1 MHKIST
7 GQMVTMLAYRT
18 MRTHRSLR
26 LFYNTSRQFNNLNKE
41 RCSAGSFLS
50 LRRFRREY
58 SSVAEQIQEPHI
70 QGTEKVYPPKIEKI
84 VDEISQLTLLEVCDL
99 NELLKTRLKI
109 KDGPVMAMAGPVA
122 AAPKEEEEE
131 EAAPKVEKNAFTVK
145 LVKFDDAKKITI
157 IKELKNIIPDINLV
171 QAKKFV
177 EAVPQIVKADIMKEE
192 AEKLKAALEAVG
204 GVVELE

>member
-1 MHKIST
+1 
-7 GQMVTMLAYRT
+7 MVTMLAYKT

-26 LFYNTSRQFNNLNKE
+26 LFYNISRQINNLNRE
-41 RCSAGSFLS
+41 GYTVRSFVSFMRLK
-50 LRRFRREY
+50 REY
-58 SSVAEQIQEPHI
+58 SSAAEQLQEPQV
-70 QGTEKVYPPKIEKI
+70 QGSEKVYPPKIEKI

-109 KDGPVMAMAGPVA
+109 KDGPVMAMAGPAV
-122 AAPKEEEEE
+122 AAPKEEDDEEV
-131 EAAPKVEKNAFTVK
+131 APKREKTAFTVK
-145 LVKFDDAKKITI
+145 LVKFDDAKKITL

-192 AEKLKAALEAVG
+192 AEKLKASIEAVG

>member
-1 MHKIST
+1 
-7 GQMVTMLAYRT
+7 MVTMLAYKT

-26 LFYNTSRQFNNLNKE
+26 LFYNISRQINSLNRE
-41 RCSAGSFLS
+41 GYTVRSRVSFIRLK
-50 LRRFRREY
+50 REY
-58 SSVAEQIQEPHI
+58 SSAAEQLQEPQV
-70 QGTEKVYPPKIEKI
+70 QGSEKVYPPKIEKI

-99 NELLKTRLKI
+99 NELLKTKLKI
-109 KDGPVMAMAGPVA
+109 KDGPVMAMAGPAV
-122 AAPKEEEEE
+122 AAPKEEEDEE
-131 EAAPKVEKNAFTVK
+131 VAPKREKTAFTVK
-145 LVKFDDAKKITI
+145 LVKFDDAKKITL

-192 AEKLKAALEAVG
+192 AEKLKASIEAVG

>member
-1 MHKIST
+1 
-7 GQMVTMLAYRT
+7 MVTMLAYKT

-26 LFYNTSRQFNNLNKE
+26 LFYNISRQINNLNRE
-41 RCSAGSFLS
+41 GYTVRSCVSFMRLK
-50 LRRFRREY
+50 REY
-58 SSVAEQIQEPHI
+58 SSAAEQLQEPQV
-70 QGTEKVYPPKIEKI
+70 QGSEKVYPPKIEKI
-84 VDEISQLTLLEVCDL
+84 VDGISQLTLLEVCDL

-109 KDGPVMAMAGPVA
+109 KDGPVMAMAGPAV
-122 AAPKEEEEE
+122 AAPKEEDDEEV
-131 EAAPKVEKNAFTVK
+131 APKREKTAFTVK
-145 LVKFDDAKKITI
+145 LVKFDDAKKITL

-192 AEKLKAALEAVG
+192 AEKLKASIEAVG

>member
-1 MHKIST
+1 
-7 GQMVTMLAYRT
+7 MVTMLAYKT
-18 MRTHRSLR
+18 MMISHRSIR
-26 LFYNTSRQFNNLNKE
+26 ICYNISRQFNKLIRDRHITTSCSSLY
-41 RCSAGSFLS
+41 RCK
-50 LRRFRREY
+50 REY
-58 SSVAEQIQEPHI
+58 STAAEQLQEPQIH
-70 QGTEKVYPPKIEKI
+70 GTEKEYSPKIEKI

-109 KDGPVMAMAGPVA
+109 KDGPVMAMAGPA
-122 AAPKEEEEE
+122 AAATPKDEEDEDV
-131 EAAPKVEKNAFTVK
+131 APQREKTAFTVK
-145 LVKFDDAKKITI
+145 LVKFDSAKKITL

-192 AEKLKAALEAVG
+192 AEKLQAAIEAVG

>member
-1 MHKIST
+1 M
-7 GQMVTMLAYRT
+7 
-18 MRTHRSLR
+18 
-26 LFYNTSRQFNNLNKE
+26 
-41 RCSAGSFLS
+41 
-50 LRRFRREY
+50 
-58 SSVAEQIQEPHI
+58 AEQIQEPHI

>member
-1 MHKIST
+1 
-7 GQMVTMLAYRT
+7 MVTMLAYKT

-26 LFYNTSRQFNNLNKE
+26 LFYNISRQINSLNRE
-41 RCSAGSFLS
+41 GYTVRSCVSFIRLK
-50 LRRFRREY
+50 REY
-58 SSVAEQIQEPHI
+58 SSAVEQLQEPQV
-70 QGTEKVYPPKIEKI
+70 QGSEKVYPPKIEKI

-99 NELLKTRLKI
+99 NELLKTKLKI
-109 KDGPVMAMAGPVA
+109 KDGPVMAMAGPAV
-122 AAPKEEEEE
+122 AAPKEEEDEE
-131 EAAPKVEKNAFTVK
+131 VAPKREKTAFTVK
-145 LVKFDDAKKITI
+145 LVKFDDAKKITL

-192 AEKLKAALEAVG
+192 AEKLKASIEAVG

>member
-1 MHKIST
+1 
-7 GQMVTMLAYRT
+7 MVTMLAYKT

-26 LFYNTSRQFNNLNKE
+26 LFYNISRQINNLNRE
-41 RCSAGSFLS
+41 GYTVRSCVSFMRLK
-50 LRRFRREY
+50 REY
-58 SSVAEQIQEPHI
+58 SAAAEQLQEPQV
-70 QGTEKVYPPKIEKI
+70 QGSEKVYPPKIEKI

-109 KDGPVMAMAGPVA
+109 KDGPVMAMAGPAA
-122 AAPKEEEEE
+122 AAPKEEDDEEV
-131 EAAPKVEKNAFTVK
+131 APKREKTAFTVK
-145 LVKFDDAKKITI
+145 LVKFDDAKKITL

-192 AEKLKAALEAVG
+192 AEKLKASIEAVG

>member
-1 MHKIST
+1 
-7 GQMVTMLAYRT
+7 MVTMLAYKT
-18 MRTHRSLR
+18 MRSHRSLR
-26 LFYNTSRQFNNLNKE
+26 IFYNISRHFNKQNRERQSQRLCTALLNP
-41 RCSAGSFLS
+41 
-50 LRRFRREY
+50 RREY
-58 SSVAEQIQEPHI
+58 SSAAEQLQEPHI
-70 QGTEKVYPPKIEKI
+70 QGTEKEYSPKIERI

-109 KDGPVMAMAGPVA
+109 KDGPVMAMAGPAV

-131 EAAPKVEKNAFTVK
+131 EVAPKREKNAFTVK
-145 LVKFDDAKKITI
+145 LVKFDDSKKITL

-177 EAVPQIVKADIMKEE
+177 EAVPQVVKADIMKEE
-192 AEKLKAALEAVG
+192 AEKLKSTIEAVG

>member
-1 MHKIST
+1 
-7 GQMVTMLAYRT
+7 MVTMLAYKT
-18 MRTHRSLR
+18 MRSHRSLR
-26 LFYNTSRQFNNLNKE
+26 ICYNVARQFNKQNRE
-41 RCSAGSFLS
+41 RQTQRLCSMQWCS
-50 LRRFRREY
+50 RKEY
-58 SSVAEQIQEPHI
+58 SSAAEQLQEPQI
-70 QGTEKVYPPKIEKI
+70 QGTEKEYSPKIERI

-109 KDGPVMAMAGPVA
+109 KDGPVMAMAGPAV

-131 EAAPKVEKNAFTVK
+131 VAPKREKNAFTVK
-145 LVKFDDAKKITI
+145 LVKFDDSKKITL

-177 EAVPQIVKADIMKEE
+177 EAVPQVVKADIMKEE
-192 AEKLKAALEAVG
+192 AEKLKSTIEAVG